1 MMREPGSSGKR
12 RKYEGG
18 LTVPPVPWARY
29 VCATSSTVSGSLPTR
44 TSRTCPWGITANS
57 GLRSDV
63 KRKTVSFVVIHV
75 RRHRTPQDVHTP
87 RPGWHAQ
94 RTLATGWSLGSL
106 STRAGLRPADTARR
120 LAGRRTAQGAR
131 RWRLLHRSRCSAHSR
146 AASCD
151 RAGVG
156 DRERLPYGVGGPCAP
171 RRRHARSLIQ
181 IVPHSAWRRVVRCS
195 HLVALQTDGALRPR
209 LRRPLATSVYHER
222 ALVDQRGHG
231 STGRRA
237 RDCPACGAEMRRA
250 GRRCRDRGADG
261 GRG

>member
-1 MMREPGSSGKR
+1 MMREPGASGKR

-18 LTVPPVPWARY
+18 LTVPLVPWARY

-131 RWRLLHRSRCSAHSR
+131 RWRLLHRSRCSAQAR

-195 HLVALQTDGALRPR
+195 HLVALQTDGALRPDCAAHSPPR
-209 LRRPLATSVYHER
+209 CITSALSLIREGMAAPAEELATVQPASRKCDV
-222 ALVDQRGHG
+222 LVV
-231 STGRRA
+231 
-237 RDCPACGAEMRRA
+237 GAGIA
-250 GRRCRDRGADG
+250 GLTA
-261 GRG
+261 